1 MSHQLWNKILLWFL
15 LHIPSWEVHFRHQ
28 SQAARGCF
36 ISLLFVCGGHLHFW
50 CVQKENVFVGRLTEA
65 LCLEGAKPRSKAE
78 LSQINQSTRAA
89 PSDRDQR
96 LRVLINMRGCHQPY
110 HSPQKLILGAG
121 VDACPT
127 PGWYML
133 EGKAGALLVDMLGHR
148 EPSQVFNPSQIVPGP
163 SCNSTSHISAVHR
176 PFPNGFRA
184 KLWNVQLYKGNH
196 TCPELELWV
205 LQVLAPL

>member
-1 MSHQLWNKILLWFL
+1 MYW
-15 LHIPSWEVHFRHQ
+15 
-28 SQAARGCF
+28 
-36 ISLLFVCGGHLHFW
+36 GHLHLW
-50 CVQKENVFVGRLTEA
+50 CVQKENVFVRRLTEA

-78 LSQINQSTRAA
+78 LSQIHQSTRAA

-127 PGWYML
+127 LGWYVP

-148 EPSQVFNPSQIVPGP
+148 EAIQVFNPSDCLRSQLQLHFTYQCFTP
-163 SCNSTSHISAVHR
+163 SIS
-176 PFPNGFRA
+176 
-184 KLWNVQLYKGNH
+184 K
-196 TCPELELWV
+196 WV
-205 LQVLAPL
+205 